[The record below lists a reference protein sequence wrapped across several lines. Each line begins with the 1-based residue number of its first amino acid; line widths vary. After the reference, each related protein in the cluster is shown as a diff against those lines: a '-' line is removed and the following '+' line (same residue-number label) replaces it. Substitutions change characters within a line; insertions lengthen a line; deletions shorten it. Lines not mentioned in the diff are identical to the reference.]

1 MDADY
6 QGPIMVEEATT
17 GGVKACPAGKIRR
30 IGYTAKRRGKTVRVK
45 SACVKDRGA
54 PGRWQTIKGILGI
67 GKLKRGVLRSLGYD
81 HVDPAATRHA
91 ALDKAVSW
99 YGRNSTIRKLNA
111 IATYTKRTIPSAS
124 RIYKT
129 DMHYVQK
136 KY

>member
-1 MDADY
+1 MDDNYAS
-6 QGPIMVEEATT
+6 PIMISK
-17 GGVKACPAGKIRR
+17 GGLKPCPPGKIRR
-30 IGYTAKRRGKTVRVK
+30 IGYTRKNNVRVK
-45 SACVKDRGA
+45 SACIKDRGA
-54 PGRWQTIKGILGI
+54 PGRWQTVKGILGI

-81 HVDPAATRHA
+81 HSDRAITRHN
-91 ALDKAVSW
+91 ALDKAVRR
-99 YGRNSTIRKLNA
+99 YGRNSTVRKLNA

>member
-1 MDADY
+1 
-6 QGPIMVEEATT
+6 V
-17 GGVKACPAGKIRR
+17 
-30 IGYTAKRRGKTVRVK
+30 
-45 SACVKDRGA
+45 
-54 PGRWQTIKGILGI
+54 KGILGI

-81 HVDPAATRHA
+81 HSDAAATRHA
-91 ALDKAVSW
+91 ALDKAVRR
-99 YGRNSTIRKLNA
+99 YGRNSTVRKLNA

>member
-6 QGPIMVEEATT
+6 QGPIMVEKA
-17 GGVKACPAGKIRR
+17 GGAKSCPPGKIRR
-30 IGYTAKRRGKTVRVK
+30 IGYTRKNKVRVK
-45 SACVKDRGA
+45 SACIKDRGA
-54 PGRWQTIKGILGI
+54 PGRWQTVKGILGI

-81 HVDPAATRHA
+81 HSDSAATRHA
-91 ALDKAVSW
+91 ALDKAVRR
-99 YGRNSTIRKLNA
+99 YGRNSTVRKLNA
-111 IATYTKRTIPSAS
+111 ISTYTKRTIPSAS